1 MQHWSEKMSQYEC
14 LLCRIATGHE
24 PASKVHED
32 EYCLVFLDLLS
43 VREGCLDEIASL
55 IARHMDD

>member
-1 MQHWSEKMSQYEC
+1 MSQYEC